1 MFLATG
7 PDHLGSAT
15 GPHPARRLASRPA
28 TPGWRVHT
36 LDDPDRPAVEAFIRE
51 VYRRRFG
58 AVVRRFMPVLI
69 GVYEDG
75 VLVAA
80 AGYRLGSEPLFLER
94 YLDRPVDALLLAQ
107 GAVVPRDAIA
117 EVGHLAATR
126 GGEGRQL
133 IRRLGPHLAR
143 QNVQWVVS
151 TLTQELHHLFERMG
165 VQPLP
170 LGAARP
176 ERLGLEAADWGSYY
190 EHEPQV
196 FAGNLAQSLQRLGL
210 GTVKA

>member
-15 GPHPARRLASRPA
+15 GPHPARRVARRSETPA
-28 TPGWRVHT
+28 WRVHAPG
-36 LDDPDRPAVEAFIRE
+36 DPDRPAVESFIRE

-69 GVYEDG
+69 GVYEDDA
-75 VLVAA
+75 LVAA
-80 AGYRLGSEPLFLER
+80 AGYRLGSQPLFLER
-94 YLDRPVDALLLAQ
+94 YLDRPVDAMLLDH
-107 GAVVPRDAIA
+107 GATVLRPAIA

-165 VQPLP
+165 VRPLR
-170 LGAARP
+170 LGDARP
-176 ERLGLEAADWGSYY
+176 QCLGPEAADWGSYY
-190 EHEPQV
+190 DHHPQV
-196 FAGNLAQSLQRLGL
+196 FAGNLPQALQRLGID
-210 GTVKA
+210 GVKA